1 MRTKHYPVRML
12 SVGMDDFV
20 MDEKT
25 MKTTPGVAGLQSV
38 ATTTD
43 LDNPK
48 NNRALQSFLGTMGE
62 NRFPV

>member
-1 MRTKHYPVRML
+1 MCLYAVLNWKRVFSHCSARRNTKWR
-12 SVGMDDFV
+12 
-20 MDEKT
+20 KT
-25 MKTTPGVAGLQSV
+25 KPS
-38 ATTTD
+38 D